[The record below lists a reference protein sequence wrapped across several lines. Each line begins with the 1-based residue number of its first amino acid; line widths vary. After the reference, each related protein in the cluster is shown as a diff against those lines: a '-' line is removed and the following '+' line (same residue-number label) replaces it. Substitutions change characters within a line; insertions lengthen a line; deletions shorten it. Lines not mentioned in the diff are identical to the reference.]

1 MLNRIIII
9 FLMFF
14 LISCSNNES
23 DEKVEIKNPNEV
35 TAKLETLKQ
44 ISIEPAKKYAIRR
57 TIDIPGSIEVK
68 QNLLAK
74 IGSPVKGRIVEI
86 NVMLGQRVR
95 KGEVL
100 AKINSTELAKMQL
113 EYIKAVQQVELKAKS
128 FERAELLFAEGVLSE
143 AQMLERKTE
152 LAAAKAEMQAS
163 NDQLQVLGMSLNE
176 IQNLKTESQINSITH
191 IQAKIDGK
199 VIMKNVNLGQV
210 VEPTDE
216 VFAVAAL
223 DEVWGVAQV
232 PERKIS
238 FLKEGDQVFIEVPAY
253 KEKSFEGVITYL
265 GDIVDPETRT
275 ITIRTDINNQDQML
289 KPDMLITMKVA
300 GSKVERIGVPN
311 EAIISEDDTPSVFV
325 KTSENTFTL
334 KPVTLGIKDK
344 DNTHI
349 DSGISEGDE
358 VVIKGAFHLN
368 NERMYRKD

>member
-300 GSKVERIGVPN
+300 GSKVEKIGVPN

>member
-1 MLNRIIII
+1 
-9 FLMFF
+9 MFF

-23 DEKVEIKNPNEV
+23 DEKVETKNPNEV

-100 AKINSTELAKMQL
+100 AKINSTDLAKMQL

-128 FERAELLFAEGVLSE
+128 FERAELLFAEGVVSE

-163 NDQLQVLGMSLNE
+163 NDQLQVLGMSLKE
-176 IQNLKTESQINSITH
+176 IQNLKSESQINSITH

-216 VFAVAAL
+216 VFAIATL

-253 KEKSFEGVITYL
+253 KEKNFEGVITYL

-275 ITIRTDINNQDQML
+275 ITIRTDIENQDQML

-300 GSKVERIGVPN
+300 GSKVEKIGVPN
-311 EAIISEDDTPSVFV
+311 EAIISEDDIPSVFV

-334 KPVTLGIKDK
+334 RPVTLGIKDK

-349 DSGISEGDE
+349 ESGISEGDE

>member
-1 MLNRIIII
+1 
-9 FLMFF
+9 
-14 LISCSNNES
+14 
-23 DEKVEIKNPNEV
+23 
-35 TAKLETLKQ
+35 
-44 ISIEPAKKYAIRR
+44 
-57 TIDIPGSIEVK
+57 
-68 QNLLAK
+68 
-74 IGSPVKGRIVEI
+74 
-86 NVMLGQRVR
+86 
-95 KGEVL
+95 
-100 AKINSTELAKMQL
+100 MQL

-300 GSKVERIGVPN
+300 GSKVEKIGVPN

>member
-199 VIMKNVNLGQV
+199 VIMKNINLGQV

-300 GSKVERIGVPN
+300 GSKVEKIGVPN

>member
-14 LISCSNNES
+14 LISCSNNKS

-300 GSKVERIGVPN
+300 GSKVEKIGVPN